1 METAQP
7 KACRN
12 VIIIDDDPLVRNFI
26 VHTVE
31 FGINQKV
38 IALDSGSEGWRYIQD
53 RSLLVDI
60 VIADA
65 NLPDLN
71 GLDLLERVK
80 EIHQRIVFVIVS
92 SDPRDERRA
101 RLLSADAFVAKPFNV
116 DDLITLMRNLIP
128 IPSRIE
134 ASEAS
139 LGAF

>member
-1 METAQP
+1 METPQP

-12 VIIIDDDPLVRNFI
+12 VIVIDDDPLVRDFI

-53 RSLLVDI
+53 QSLLVDI

-80 EIHQRIVFVIVS
+80 KINPGILFVIVS

-101 RLLSADAFVAKPFNV
+101 HLLNADAFVAKPFNV

-128 IPSRIE
+128 APSRAD
-134 ASEAS
+134 ASAAS
-139 LGAF
+139 LGAS